1 MGEITLS
8 RLKAV
13 GAERLSRVSDCPDFE
28 AAELIYKA
36 FGITKDR
43 LLLERSKIADPR
55 KTAEF
60 EGYIEQ
66 RTAGTPLQYILGFWE
81 FYSLKFLVGEGVL
94 IPRADTEILVEQAVN
109 ALSGKENPKIL
120 DLCCGSG
127 CVGIA
132 IAKNLKGAKLFSV
145 DLFDR
150 PLEFTAKNAK
160 LNGLSD
166 IQIMR
171 GNVLEGAESFKPMGF
186 DGGNLCA
193 ATEVCDRQKNDGK
206 KTDKNIESIVEKA
219 AESIAETT
227 AESTAEESCQCKA
240 PDDFGN
246 FDLIVSNPPYIRSS
260 VIDTLSKEVK
270 NEPIEALDGGEDGLK
285 FYRAICENFKDLLNE
300 NGQMMVEIGF
310 DQKEEVVEIFRSRF
324 KNVRCVTDL
333 SGNDRVVTATDE

>member
-28 AAELIYKA
+28 VAQLIYKA

-43 LLLERSKIADPR
+43 FLLERSKTADPR

-60 EGYIEQ
+60 ERYIEQ
-66 RTAGTPLQYILGFWE
+66 RLAGTPLQYILGFWE

-94 IPRADTEILVEQAVN
+94 IPRADTEILAEQALK
-109 ALSGKENPKIL
+109 ALGDKENPRIL

-127 CVGIA
+127 CIGIA
-132 IAKNLKGAKLFSV
+132 IAKNLKGAKLFSA

-166 IQIMR
+166 IHIMR
-171 GNVLEGAESFKPMGF
+171 GNVLEGAKSFKPICF
-186 DGGNLCA
+186 DKGVFC
-193 ATEVCDRQKNDGK
+193 
-206 KTDKNIESIVEKA
+206 ESEMY
-219 AESIAETT
+219 
-227 AESTAEESCQCKA
+227 
-240 PDDFGN
+240 DDFGN

-260 VIDTLSKEVK
+260 VIDTLSEEVK
-270 NEPIEALDGGEDGLK
+270 NEPREALDGGEDGLK
-285 FYRAICENFKDLLNE
+285 FYRAICENYKDLLNE

-324 KNVRCVTDL
+324 KNTRCVTDL
-333 SGNDRVVTATDE
+333 SGNDRVVIATDEQ